1 LATNANAGKAACCDS
16 QLIPLILCAGSEI
29 CSDCGDGLFS
39 VPGSGF
45 CETENSKFLVNVTFA
60 LSTSFTQELQ
70 YAFRSSLS
78 QVATVLIRKVII
90 VRITQARRLI
100 AFRFLLG
107 SVLVVE
113 AEITAVGSIL
123 AKSLN
128 AIGNKTVLDDIF
140 VQSGLPAST
149 ELKVHLLCNTGQY
162 LALAAASACTECSA
176 GTYSSLA
183 GLVTSCRSC
192 AAGEFSTSSGSTKCS
207 SVIKLSGS
215 PSVDF
220 TQI

>member
-1 LATNANAGKAACCDS
+1 
-16 QLIPLILCAGSEI
+16 LIPLFLCAGSEI

-45 CETENSKFLVNVTFA
+45 CEAENLKFLVNVTFA

-78 QVATVLIRKVII
+78 QAASVLIRKVII

-100 AFRFLLG
+100 PFRFLLG
-107 SVLVVE
+107 SVLFVE
-113 AEITAVGSIL
+113 AEITAVRSIL
-123 AKSLN
+123 AKILN
-128 AIGNKTVLDDIF
+128 AISNKTALDDIF

-149 ELKVHLLCNTGQY
+149 ELKVHLLCNMGQY
-162 LALAAASACTECSA
+162 SARAASACTECSA
-176 GTYSSLA
+176 GTYSSLT

-215 PSVDF
+215 PSVDL